1 MKEKLIQ
8 VIESF
13 ISAFVVGAGL
23 MLGMLAIA
31 ALF

>member
-1 MKEKLIQ
+1 MKEKIKQ
-8 VIESF
+8 GIESF
-13 ISAFVVGAGL
+13 VSAFVVGAGL